1 MSQNTAGLII
11 CPAKGLD
18 TDYLHALRR
27 RNIPVVFAVR
37 SPELD
42 EYDFV
47 GIDNFK
53 AAQIATE
60 YLLDLGHQKIGFVG
74 NLHNSKTASHR
85 VSGFIGKLMERGIPL
100 NYDYI
105 TKATSTRAEKGTPK
119 RWPY

>member
-1 MSQNTAGLII
+1 M
-11 CPAKGLD
+11 
-18 TDYLHALRR
+18 
-27 RNIPVVFAVR
+27 FAVR

-105 TKATSTRAEKGTPK
+105 TKATPTRAEKGTLK